1 MLRSCSILSK
11 GPERKGSVAV
21 RVQKVRAKESGL
33 GLGLDGQIGIKGR
46 TVFQLLA
53 HRFYQQVC
61 SNLHMF
67 ILIGDD
73 QAHKQLPSTLFLR
86 LLQLTIASI
95 DRYEPWDQ
103 DSLISV
109 VQHHLK
115 GVQGLPPGDGE
126 HFLLAPVIHLNQVLM
141 RTIT

>member
-1 MLRSCSILSK
+1 M
-11 GPERKGSVAV
+11 
-21 RVQKVRAKESGL
+21 
-33 GLGLDGQIGIKGR
+33 
-46 TVFQLLA
+46 A

-61 SNLHMF
+61 NHLHMF

-86 LLQLTIASI
+86 LLQLAIASI

-109 VQHHLK
+109 VQHYLESDHNLSVD
-115 GVQGLPPGDGE
+115 GGELFLPVLTTP
-126 HFLLAPVIHLNQVLM
+126 LNQVLLKIQVSLSLSLP
-141 RTIT
+141 RT